1 MGEFSPPCGVFK
13 EHSSLVV
20 KITLRKAKEC
30 QELFHSQVPG
40 QEAQPAFLTG
50 GCWQVPRGGGLT
62 QQVQSCASEN
72 PWAGTRI
79 GVGMENKAVRGFHWC
94 VWTFLG
100 H

>member
-1 MGEFSPPCGVFK
+1 MMPAVFTASP
-13 EHSSLVV
+13 SL
-20 KITLRKAKEC
+20 
-30 QELFHSQVPG
+30 
-40 QEAQPAFLTG
+40 AQWMAWAVSEGLANCSFLTG